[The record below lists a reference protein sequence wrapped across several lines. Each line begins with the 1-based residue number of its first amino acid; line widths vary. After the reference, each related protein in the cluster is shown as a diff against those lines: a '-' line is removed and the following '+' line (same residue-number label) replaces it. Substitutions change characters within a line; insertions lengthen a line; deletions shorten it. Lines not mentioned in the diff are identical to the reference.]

1 MMRLSC
7 SLRQSV
13 FGILTLSVFSAFGFS
28 ATAQDPQPDWS
39 GFTTETMMTTGV
51 KIPGTGRIGGIAAD
65 RFGYIYIANQDNG
78 LWRITP
84 TGTVE
89 QFADGF
95 YGSSGIIVMPDGS
108 LLVGECLGH
117 RISKVTRTG
126 EVSPFAT
133 EGLRCPVGMTVTSD
147 ERVFAINYMQGNIV
161 EVHKD
166 GTTTE
171 FARHDLLAQGNGLTS
186 DPEGNLYAVSLG
198 NGAVLKITPDG
209 DVSELV
215 TLPGHVNGHIAFA
228 SGVLFVT
235 KLWEHVVVM
244 VQMDGSYQVVS
255 GNGVQGWQDGAGT
268 DAQQS
273 FPNGIWAF
281 GDQLLVNNLRGGMSF
296 GEDGSIAV
304 RKITAPTERRVLG
317 RAFDAGG
324 VSEMRTAYEW
334 LKTNRG
340 FAGDRAIGASEG
352 IALGLLRKGHREAG
366 LSLMEWV
373 AADFPTTEALLS
385 LGYILNAYGSK
396 EATET
401 AFKRVLEMDPDN
413 EEAKRRLAGVRQF
426 RGN

>member
-1 MMRLSC
+1 MTWLS
-7 SLRQSV
+7 SSIRRRIFRVLAASAFVV
-13 FGILTLSVFSAFGFS
+13 FGSPTI
-28 ATAQDPQPDWS
+28 AQNPQPAWT
-39 GFTTETMMTTGV
+39 GFTTGTLVTIGV

-65 RFGYIYIANQDNG
+65 RFGYIYVANQDNG

-84 TGTVE
+84 TGSVE

-95 YGSSGIIVMPDGS
+95 YGSSGIVVMPDGS

-126 EVSPFAT
+126 EVSLFAT
-133 EGLRCPVGMTVTSD
+133 EGLRCPVGMTTTKD
-147 ERVFAINYMQGNIV
+147 GRVFAVNYMGGNIV
-161 EVHKD
+161 EVHED
-166 GTTTE
+166 GTTSE
-171 FARHDLLAQGNGLTS
+171 FARHELLAQGNGLTS
-186 DPEGNLYAVSLG
+186 DPDGNLYAVSLG
-198 NGAVLKITPDG
+198 NGTVLKITPDG
-209 DVSELV
+209 DISELV

-228 SGVLFVT
+228 SGMLFVT

-268 DAQQS
+268 NAQQS

-281 GDQLLVNNLRGGMSF
+281 GDQLLVNNLKGGMSF

-304 RKITAPTERRVLG
+304 RTITAPTERRVLG
-317 RAFDAGG
+317 RAFEAGG
-324 VSEMRTAYEW
+324 VSEMKTAYEW

-340 FAGDRAIGASEG
+340 FTAGRAIAAGEG
-352 IALGLLRKGHREAG
+352 IALGLLRKGHTEAG

-373 AADFPTTEALLS
+373 AADFPTTEAFLS

-396 EATET
+396 QATET
-401 AFKRVLEMDPDN
+401 AFNRVLEIDPDN

-426 RGN
+426 RVN

>member
-1 MMRLSC
+1 MTRLSC
-7 SLRQSV
+7 NLRRYVSGFLAASV
-13 FGILTLSVFSAFGFS
+13 FTVCGFS
-28 ATAQDPQPDWS
+28 AIAQDLQPEWS
-39 GFTTETMMTTGV
+39 GFTTKTLVTTGV

-65 RFGYIYIANQDNG
+65 RFGYIYVANQDNG

-84 TGTVE
+84 TGKVE

-95 YGSSGIIVMPDGS
+95 YGSSGVIVMPDGG

-133 EGLRCPVGMTVTSD
+133 EGLRCPVGMTTTKD
-147 ERVFAINYMQGNIV
+147 GRVFAINYMGGNIV
-161 EVHKD
+161 EVHEN

-198 NGAVLKITPDG
+198 NGAVLKITPGG

-228 SGVLFVT
+228 SGMLFVT

-244 VQMDGSYQVVS
+244 VQMDGSYQAVS
-255 GNGVQGWQDGAGT
+255 GNGVQGWQDGPGT
-268 DAQQS
+268 NAQQS

-296 GEDGSIAV
+296 SEDGSIEV
-304 RKITAPTERRVLG
+304 RTITAPTERRVLG

-324 VSEMRTAYEW
+324 IAELRTAYEW

-340 FAGDRAIGASEG
+340 FTNARAVSAGEG

-385 LGYILNAYGSK
+385 LGYILNAYGSRQ
-396 EATET
+396 ATEA
-401 AFKRVLEMDPDN
+401 AFERVLEIDPDN

-426 RGN
+426 RVD